1 MSDQEY
7 REQSYNSE
15 IIWEGRL
22 IRLSYTPRQWK
33 VIDHLEIRADDGEPL
48 PITKSGYRSHHF
60 GPMEPVLTMSEVEE
74 MLTAWLDKEAQTK
87 RWKNYVEQSR
97 QLSLF

>member
-1 MSDQEY
+1 MSGQANGKF
-7 REQSYNSE
+7 SYQSE

-33 VIDHLEIRADDGEPL
+33 VIDHLEIRSDDGEPL
-48 PITKSGYRSHHF
+48 PITNSGYRSHHF
-60 GPMEPVLTMSEVEE
+60 GPMEPSLTMNEVKE
-74 MLTAWLDKEAQTK
+74 MLIDWLNREAQSPA
-87 RWKNYVEQSR
+87 WKSYIEQSR

>member
-1 MSDQEY
+1 MNDQKSTELNY
-7 REQSYNSE
+7 KSE

-48 PITKSGYRSHHF
+48 PITETGYRSHHF
-60 GPMEPVLTMSEVEE
+60 GPMEPALTMSEVEE
-74 MLTAWLDKEAQTK
+74 MLIDWLDKEARTK
-87 RWKNYVEQSR
+87 CWKNYVEQSR